1 MRQRIAALVRAFKM
15 TKEVDDRLVPLM
27 LLGAGITLAIF
38 VIVAVLTGGLILWS
52 VLGVV
57 TAPLVALSI
66 MGRRAQKAQLTM
78 IEGQP
83 GAAAAVL
90 NAMRGQWFVTPAVA
104 LTRKQEF
111 VHRVIGKP
119 GIILVAEGAS
129 TARLK
134 QLLQQERTKAQRV
147 AGDAPIHTVVVGDG
161 KDAVPLQKLQWHL
174 TKLPSELKKTEVPKL
189 QRKLA
194 PLDKGNIPMP
204 KGYIPDNVSKK
215 QR

>member
-1 MRQRIAALVRAFKM
+1 MRERITALVRAFHM
-15 TKEVDDRLVPLM
+15 TREVDDRLVPWM
-27 LLGAGITLAIF
+27 AVGAAVPIVVAL
-38 VIVAVLTGGLILWS
+38 IVAAVTGGWVLWPIIG
-52 VLGVV
+52 VL

-78 IEGQP
+78 IEDQP

-104 LTRKQEF
+104 ITRKQDF
-111 VHRVIGKP
+111 VHRVIGRP
-119 GIILVAEGAS
+119 GIILVAEGS
-129 TARLK
+129 SPARLRS
-134 QLLQQERTKAQRV
+134 LLQQERKKAQRV
-147 AGDAPIHTVVVGDG
+147 AGEVPVHTVVVGKGEDE
-161 KDAVPLQKLQWHL
+161 VSLQKLQWHV
-174 TKLPSELKKTEVPKL
+174 TKLPAELKKTEVPKL

-194 PLDKGNIPMP
+194 PLDKGNIPVP

>member
-15 TKEVDDRLVPLM
+15 TRDVDDRLVPLM
-27 LLGAGITLAIF
+27 LLGAGMTLAIF
-38 VIVAVLTGGLILWS
+38 VIVAVLTGQLLLWLP
-52 VLGVV
+52 LGVV
-57 TAPLVALSI
+57 TALLVALSI

-119 GIILVAEGAS
+119 GIIFVAEGSS

-134 QLLQQERTKAQRV
+134 QLLQQERKKAQRV
-147 AGDAPIHTVVVGDG
+147 AGDAPIHTVVVGEG
-161 KDAVPLQKLQWHL
+161 KDAVSLQKLQWHV
-174 TKLPSELKKTEVPKL
+174 TKLPSKLKKTEVPKL